1 MPKVRM
7 DYSNTIFYKLVCNDL
22 SINQIYI
29 GHTLNF
35 TKRKYRHK
43 TSCTNPNNKMH
54 HLPVYQFIR
63 DNGNWENWNMVK
75 ISTENCETRL
85 DALKKEREYIELHKA
100 TLNNRKPFIT
110 DEEAKQWWDDNR
122 DRLNEKNKNY
132 MKENE
137 EYFKVYRKE
146 RYENKKDTIL
156 EQMKENYQK
165 NRESKIAYQ
174 KQYTIDNKEKVSE
187 SKRDYYNRKKEE
199 INEKHRQ
206 KVECECGEIV
216 CIYELKYHKQTK
228 KHSIK
233 MGQTEPLN
241 LIVCECGA
249 VMTKKN
255 LSRHLKTT
263 KHQDYLKSLQPEETP
278 EIID

>member
-1 MPKVRM
+1 
-7 DYSNTIFYKLVCNDL
+7 
-22 SINQIYI
+22 
-29 GHTLNF
+29 
-35 TKRKYRHK
+35 
-43 TSCTNPNNKMH
+43 
-54 HLPVYQFIR
+54 
-63 DNGNWENWNMVK
+63 MVK

-85 DALKKEREYIELHKA
+85 DALKKEREYIELYRA

-146 RYENKKDTIL
+146 RYENKKDAIL

-199 INEKHRQ
+199 INEKRRQ

-216 CIYELKYHKQTK
+216 RIYELKYHKQTK
-228 KHSIK
+228 KHSNK

-255 LSRHLKTT
+255 FCL
-263 KHQDYLKSLQPEETP
+263 D
-278 EIID
+278 I